1 MALLPKKISK
11 KSKLSFSYRGEGP
24 SSSSSAALP
33 DHVLPRRP
41 CRHPGALR
49 AEAVVALVGSRH
61 AALLLLLLRI
71 IVQLLLLVLADHF
84 IVLLLLFGQLPVPVV
99 VLRSSLLPRLFLT
112 ASSTSSLLEHGVR
125 VDFSQGVRDLHREGM
140 EEGEEGGGQREGI
153 QQAGDIRN
161 SSPPLRPVLSCSQ
174 VSSRLGRGY
183 FHHDEKREEEG
194 SLKKFVHSL
203 FLFMRTQVVLL
214 LILGRG
220 HASLHPCVPPEKGGG
235 KFIRPFPSLQVSGRK
250 KLYGW
255 LPPRTHSR
263 HFFFSSPPAN
273 FSFLS
278 HSVAAA
284 SDRRFLP
291 TAART
296 GQNGGG
302 ENRLGKGAR
311 ERRRRTEQARRQP
324 AQAPFF
330 VRRRRGGMS
339 SERLLG
345 GENLFSFSISPER
358 RKEASAGG
366 GGAPRDS
373 THASASC
380 AQ

>member
-1 MALLPKKISK
+1 M
-11 KSKLSFSYRGEGP
+11 
-24 SSSSSAALP
+24 
-33 DHVLPRRP
+33 
-41 CRHPGALR
+41 
-49 AEAVVALVGSRH
+49 
-61 AALLLLLLRI
+61 
-71 IVQLLLLVLADHF
+71 
-84 IVLLLLFGQLPVPVV
+84 
-99 VLRSSLLPRLFLT
+99 
-112 ASSTSSLLEHGVR
+112 
-125 VDFSQGVRDLHREGM
+125 
-140 EEGEEGGGQREGI
+140 
-153 QQAGDIRN
+153 
-161 SSPPLRPVLSCSQ
+161 
-174 VSSRLGRGY
+174 
-183 FHHDEKREEEG
+183 
-194 SLKKFVHSL
+194 KKFVHSL

-214 LILGRG
+214 LILGRGG

-311 ERRRRTEQARRQP
+311 EEEEEEPSKQGVSLHKHL
-324 AQAPFF
+324 FLS
-330 VRRRRGGMS
+330 VGGGGGMS

-358 RKEASAGG
+358 RKEASPSVGRRRGG
-366 GGAPRDS
+366 PARSHTCVRLLCTVVCWSACDGFQSPSPPCPVAAQKARRGGKGGESSP
-373 THASASC
+373 
-380 AQ
+380 